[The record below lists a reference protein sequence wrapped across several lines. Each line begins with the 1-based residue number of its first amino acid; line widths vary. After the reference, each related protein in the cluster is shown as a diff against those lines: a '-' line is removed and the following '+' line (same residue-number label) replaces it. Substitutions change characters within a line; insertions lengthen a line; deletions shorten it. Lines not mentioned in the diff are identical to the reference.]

1 MAAARHD
8 REKVVQKATEL
19 FWSRGFH
26 ATSMRNLQQAIDLR
40 PGSIY
45 ASFGSKEGLFKEALQ
60 HYADSNRARFEACI
74 AAADGPLEGL
84 KQFVRDSVI
93 GRRGKAPNEIC
104 MLVKTVAELTEED
117 GDLLAFARQKLAD
130 VERTFAAVLEQ
141 AQQQGEVDPAR
152 DPARMARYLQIQ
164 LMGLRA
170 YARTRGSDEE
180 LGELIDDI
188 FAHLLPQT

>member
-1 MAAARHD
+1 MASAKYD
-8 REKVVQKATEL
+8 RDEVISKATAL

-26 ATSMRNLQQAIDLR
+26 ATSMRNLQQAVDLR

-45 ASFGSKEGLFKEALQ
+45 ASFGSKEGLFKAALQ
-60 HYADSNRARFEACI
+60 HYTDANRARFEDCM
-74 AAADGPLEGL
+74 AAAPSALEGL

-93 GRRGKAPNEIC
+93 ARQGSAPNEIC

-117 GDLLAFARQKLAD
+117 GELLSFARQKLAD
-130 VERTFAAVLEQ
+130 VETAFAAILKQ
-141 AQQQGEVDPAR
+141 AQAQGEVDPAR

-170 YARTRGSDEE
+170 YARANGADDE
-180 LGELIDDI
+180 LLKLIEDAFSYLKGDV
-188 FAHLLPQT
+188 